1 KLPLKRGQGWV
12 ALGSC
17 RLLHFRSQLLPQHI
31 DGNFLAF
38 HVEVPEGPAVAG
50 CGSLEGRADLV
61 DGAAVVSVGS
71 ACYQGAVSAYPGRI
85 AASRAVE
92 QGAGFQQ
99 ASFDQPA
106 EGDARCF
113 ALRLDF
119 DETGIRKRL
128 NLGDSLFCQAG
139 IVLFPL
145 DPDPA
150 AAQAFGDS
158 ARRAAAEEGI

>member
-1 KLPLKRGQGWV
+1 TL
-12 ALGSC
+12 
-17 RLLHFRSQLLPQHI
+17 FRS
-31 DGNFLAF
+31 
-38 HVEVPEGPAVAG
+38 
-50 CGSLEGRADLV
+50 
-61 DGAAVVSVGS
+61 GS
-71 ACYQGAVSAYPGRI
+71 ACYQGAISAYPGRI

-128 NLGDSLFCQAG
+128 DLGDPLFRQAS

-150 AAQAFGDS
+150 AAQAFSHG
-158 ARRAAAEEGI
+158 ACRAAAKEGIEDHLTWPGGGEDDPVQQG